1 MILSFISHLRKLWLC
16 NWTNFRNR
24 GNFRPHRTYQST
36 RQTSRHQP
44 KFPYKNLHF
53 LQQKPT
59 SNHSSI
65 FTHPSLKKWR
75 QVNAHTR
82 KKRASGDGTSVI
94 GFFIRT
100 IWGVASVLLLF
111 LIVEMSVSARV
122 IMIERADF
130 RPLLL
135 PFIFSVCRLLI
146 WLLSGLYVGFGL
158 AASVSL
164 GESEVAVAWPWRPF
178 PQTSRFELQWTLFM
192 VKRSYEGGK
201 CSFMFCCFPL
211 AVMWCF
217 NHLIGVLFCYVLSD
231 FFLLFHWS
239 LINSYSCTNSVKWV
253 LIHSR
258 ILINVLI
265 FNDKKLNR
273 LIFINTYLMYT
284 LKISWLTI

>member
-1 MILSFISHLRKLWLC
+1 MTSYFHLSLNEFLNETLTSFPDNTIILKSWFYHLSHIFENSDYVIELIFETEETPSTTQ
-16 NWTNFRNR
+16 N
-24 GNFRPHRTYQST
+24 YQST

-178 PQTSRFELQWTLFM
+178 PQTSRFELQWTLLM

-217 NHLIGVLFCYVLSD
+217 NHLIGVLFCYVLSV
-231 FFLLFHWS
+231 FFYFSIDH
-239 LINSYSCTNSVKWV
+239 
-253 LIHSR
+253 
-258 ILINVLI
+258 
-265 FNDKKLNR
+265 
-273 LIFINTYLMYT
+273 
-284 LKISWLTI
+284 